1 MQTNAEGKQDHLTI
15 VGYAD
20 QISVEPGQK
29 LNFMIS
35 TTSSAYTAGIVRLIG
50 GMTDPDSQ
58 ELESE
63 PIISEISGAYPG
75 RLQKTSAGSYAE
87 LPLPS
92 DWLDHGQ
99 FTVHL
104 WAWPTKPASGHR
116 QTIWSAGS
124 MNGRA
129 GAELYLDMDGHLTFT
144 LTDKNMETIQVS
156 SENPLHARAW
166 YEIVTQYSA
175 QTEALSLLVTRCD
188 GWTAADENQ
197 LVKVNARLD
206 FSDVIAARVLLAAA
220 PNENDQLHQHYNG
233 KIENPSF
240 FRTVFDST
248 SLKEL
253 SAGADPMMIAGD
265 MLVAHYDFGTKISSS
280 QLVDRSKNGYHGIL
294 HQGPTR
300 AVTSHLWNGEH
311 LEFTSAP
318 KHYAAVHFHDDD
330 IADAG
335 WEVDISWQVPNHLQS
350 GVYALQLMADDKT
363 DYIPFFVRP
372 TLSAATSPVLFLAPT
387 NTYLAYANERLF
399 ELGLEPLMG
408 HELKLSSQDRYLIDH
423 PELGKS
429 IYDTHSDGSGVH
441 YSSRLRPIMNI
452 RPHYRNWLNGAVR
465 HLAADLYITGWLEK
479 RAEGYDVATD
489 EDLHRDG
496 LELLSCYK
504 VLVTGTHPEYWTRS
518 MMETLQ
524 EYLANGGRLM
534 YLGANGFYWVTSID
548 PQQSHLIEVRRGNA
562 GTRSWESPQGE
573 LYHSSTGASGGLW
586 RHNGFVPQ
594 KLVGIGFT
602 AQGWGPGSGYR
613 RLPDSNSPAASFI
626 FEGIGE
632 NEVIGDFGLVMG
644 GAVGDE
650 IDRLDFELG
659 TPLHTRWLATSIGV
673 DNRYQLVHEDQLFT
687 SPGQGG
693 EEHPLVRADMTYF
706 DIKGGGAVFSVG
718 SINWAGSMAWNEYN
732 NNVARISDNV
742 LNRFLDK

>member
-1 MQTNAEGKQDHLTI
+1 
-15 VGYAD
+15 
-20 QISVEPGQK
+20 
-29 LNFMIS
+29 
-35 TTSSAYTAGIVRLIG
+35 
-50 GMTDPDSQ
+50 
-58 ELESE
+58 
-63 PIISEISGAYPG
+63 
-75 RLQKTSAGSYAE
+75 
-87 LPLPS
+87 
-92 DWLDHGQ
+92 
-99 FTVHL
+99 
-104 WAWPTKPASGHR
+104 
-116 QTIWSAGS
+116 
-124 MNGRA
+124 
-129 GAELYLDMDGHLTFT
+129 
-144 LTDKNMETIQVS
+144 
-156 SENPLHARAW
+156 
-166 YEIVTQYSA
+166 
-175 QTEALSLLVTRCD
+175 
-188 GWTAADENQ
+188 
-197 LVKVNARLD
+197 
-206 FSDVIAARVLLAAA
+206 
-220 PNENDQLHQHYNG
+220 
-233 KIENPSF
+233 
-240 FRTVFDST
+240 
-248 SLKEL
+248 
-253 SAGADPMMIAGD
+253 
-265 MLVAHYDFGTKISSS
+265 
-280 QLVDRSKNGYHGIL
+280 
-294 HQGPTR
+294 
-300 AVTSHLWNGEH
+300 
-311 LEFTSAP
+311 
-318 KHYAAVHFHDDD
+318 
-330 IADAG
+330 
-335 WEVDISWQVPNHLQS
+335 
-350 GVYALQLMADDKT
+350 
-363 DYIPFFVRP
+363 
-372 TLSAATSPVLFLAPT
+372 APT

-479 RAEGYDVATD
+479 RADGYDVATD

-613 RLPDSNSPAASFI
+613 RLPDSNSPVASFI

-659 TPLHTRWLATSIGV
+659 TPLHTLWLATSIGV

-742 LNRFLDK
+742 LNRFLDI